1 VPQDGQKIIGAG
13 RKSVFITSSTAQV
26 VIEGASAD
34 NVTLRGLDISGGKDV
49 STSACDAVTAN
60 CGRAVRPGNGWLI
73 ADSRI
78 HGADTQGIGSPGARL
93 VVDNVEIDHNGL
105 KWDGPQNNGIAAG
118 IKGGQGGG
126 FTIRNSFVHNNNQG
140 IWCDVDCS
148 SAEMTFIVQNNVVLD
163 NCSFGIHYENTYLN
177 QSTPA
182 EAVISGNTVKGNNW
196 CRLPA
201 KADIG
206 VVSAQNAKVS
216 GNTTGS
222 TPAHPARDIGF
233 IARDRGL
240 GLATGYAI
248 LNVLGG
254 DELKVEESFS
264 ASNNK
269 L

>member
-1 VPQDGQKIIGAG
+1 
-13 RKSVFITSSTAQV
+13 VFITSSTAQV

-248 LNVLGG
+248 NNVLGG